1 VIAKR
6 AVIGLA
12 AAFGAGVAVL
22 ALPSPAGLPVSGRH
36 LAALF
41 VAVLVLWV
49 TEAFPVA
56 VTALLALVLQPLL
69 GIAPLSAAFAN
80 FISPVF
86 FFVIA
91 MFAIAQAF
99 VSSGLDRRFALW
111 LLARAGTDSRRVLG
125 ALLGGT
131 ALLSTIVSDVPC
143 TALFMAIALGLFERM
158 QLRPGQSN
166 FGKAVMIGIPIAA
179 FIGGVGT
186 PAGSAINVL
195 GLAFL
200 ADHGQVTVPFLHWM
214 AVGIPMVIVL
224 VPIAWWVLLRVYPPE
239 MTTIAAMTDVAGLQ
253 ADLGPL
259 RGPERR
265 VLGILGL
272 MLLLW
277 ILSTW
282 FRQLDTVLVAVL
294 GAALMFAPGM
304 DIFGWREVQAS
315 TGWDV
320 LLVIGGVTS
329 LGAASTKTGLA
340 TWLVEATLGGM
351 PQGHIG
357 WMIAGI
363 STFTILI
370 HLGLTIGPVIVAV
383 LIPPVAILAKTA
395 GVHPALYALPVIFS
409 ASCAFLL
416 PLDAVTLVTYSRGY
430 YRMGD
435 MLKPGLVISVLWVV
449 LLTGLL
455 LLLGPVFGWR

>member
-1 VIAKR
+1 
-6 AVIGLA
+6 
-12 AAFGAGVAVL
+12 
-22 ALPSPAGLPVSGRH
+22 
-36 LAALF
+36 
-41 VAVLVLWV
+41 
-49 TEAFPVA
+49 
-56 VTALLALVLQPLL
+56 
-69 GIAPLSAAFAN
+69 
-80 FISPVF
+80 
-86 FFVIA
+86 
-91 MFAIAQAF
+91 
-99 VSSGLDRRFALW
+99 
-111 LLARAGTDSRRVLG
+111 
-125 ALLGGT
+125 
-131 ALLSTIVSDVPC
+131 
-143 TALFMAIALGLFERM
+143 
-158 QLRPGQSN
+158 
-166 FGKAVMIGIPIAA
+166 
-179 FIGGVGT
+179 
-186 PAGSAINVL
+186 
-195 GLAFL
+195 
-200 ADHGQVTVPFLHWM
+200 M